1 MNKKIIAFALVA
13 VLLLVTA
20 SLSAAPRGNGYA
32 AGVRPNGFAA
42 QQNAADFAAPGRM
55 VQMQQRLQNE
65 DCPLGEECPRLT
77 SEDTQVAGTM
87 NQIRQRLQNED
98 CPLGEEC
105 PYLESGE
112 AQFAARRQA
121 MMQNVRA
128 NGRKGF
134 SGAANTRSFGRG
146 RAR

>member
-65 DCPLGEECPRLT
+65 DCPLGEECP
-77 SEDTQVAGTM
+77 
-87 NQIRQRLQNED
+87 
-98 CPLGEEC
+98 
-105 PYLESGE
+105 YLESGE

-121 MMQNVRA
+121 MVKNVRA